1 MSTDPKPIQ
10 NHFRTKTRPADMDDV
25 QRLVRTTGVFSK
37 SEIAIARELVEENLG
52 KGDEASGYFFLI
64 ADGAN
69 GIDGYTCF
77 GPIAGTEGRYEL
89 YWIAVDPKGTRSRLG
104 RRLLAAT
111 EDAIRAKGGV
121 YIFAETSSL
130 PSYDPARKFYL
141 AQGYA
146 LKGAITDWHAD
157 GDGLEIYG
165 KRLT

>member
-1 MSTDPKPIQ
+1 MSTDPKPTQ
-10 NHFRTKTRPADMDDV
+10 DHFRTKTRHADMDDV

-89 YWIAVDPKGTRSRLG
+89 YWIAVDPKGTR
-104 RRLLAAT
+104 
-111 EDAIRAKGGV
+111 
-121 YIFAETSSL
+121 
-130 PSYDPARKFYL
+130 
-141 AQGYA
+141 
-146 LKGAITDWHAD
+146 
-157 GDGLEIYG
+157 
-165 KRLT
+165 